1 MSLTA
6 FYLSASSSVVQLETL
21 QIAHPMFSRTYNVV
35 RNNPAGITASLV
47 KGGDKAVFDYY
58 PLRIR
63 PLDQRDNL
71 QFGIRVDLG
80 DIGEVIPQ
88 ELARVGDDKR
98 KPVVTYRSYRSDD
111 LDEPLY
117 GPLTLEATVIS
128 TSSEGASFEAHAPVI
143 NLLKTGEAYDVN
155 RFPMLRGFL

>member
-6 FYLSASSSVVQLETL
+6 FYLTAQASVAQLETL
-21 QIAHPMFSRTYNVV
+21 QIAHPLFSRTYNVV
-35 RNNPAGITASLV
+35 RNDPSGISASLV
-47 KGGDKAVFDYY
+47 KGGAKAVFDYY

-63 PLDQRDNL
+63 PLPQRDNL
-71 QFGIRVDLG
+71 QFGLVVDLG
-80 DIGEVIPQ
+80 DLGEVIPQ
-88 ELARVGDDKR
+88 ELARVGDDTR
-98 KPVVTYRSYRSDD
+98 LPTITYRTYRSDD

-117 GPLTLEATVIS
+117 GPLTLTASAINV
-128 TSSEGASFEAHAPVI
+128 SSEGASFEAHAPVI

>member
-6 FYLSASSSVVQLETL
+6 FYLTAQASVVQLETL
-21 QIAHPMFSRTYNVV
+21 QIAHPSFSQTYNVV

-63 PLDQRDNL
+63 PQDQRDNL
-71 QFGIRVDLG
+71 QFGIIVDLG
-80 DIGEVIPQ
+80 DLGEVIPA

-98 KPVVTYRSYRSDD
+98 KPVVTYRTYRSDD

-117 GPLTLEATVIS
+117 GPLTLTVSAINVS
-128 TSSEGASFEAHAPVI
+128 REGASFEAHAPVI
-143 NLLKTGEAYDVN
+143 NLLKTGEAYDVT